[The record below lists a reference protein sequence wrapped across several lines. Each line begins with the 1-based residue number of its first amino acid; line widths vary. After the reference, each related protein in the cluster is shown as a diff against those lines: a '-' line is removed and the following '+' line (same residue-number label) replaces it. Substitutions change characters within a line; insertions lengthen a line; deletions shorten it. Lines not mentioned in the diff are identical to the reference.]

1 MSMAQKSLDS
11 QRGQGRTVKAMLAF
25 HSLSQHVTASGRVT
39 PCQTMSATE
48 SVKAEV
54 QGFLS
59 QLDTAL
65 DQIQQRLAF
74 QRSESDFKEHTGQW
88 IDERVRTVRCRR
100 EQLEQRFRDF
110 EGHAN
115 HSWMSFRN
123 QIAASFEELQNS
135 LNEADKVLGR
145 HQDDLDQGAGESGQ

>member
-1 MSMAQKSLDS
+1 
-11 QRGQGRTVKAMLAF
+11 
-25 HSLSQHVTASGRVT
+25 
-39 PCQTMSATE
+39 MSATE

-59 QLDTAL
+59 RLDTAL
-65 DQIQQRLAF
+65 DQIQQRLAC
-74 QRSESDFKEHTGQW
+74 QRSDSDFKEHTGQW
-88 IDERVRTVRCRR
+88 IDERVQTVRCRR
-100 EQLEQRFRDF
+100 EQLEQRFHDF

-115 HSWMSFRN
+115 HSWMSFRD

-145 HQDDLDQGAGESGQ
+145 HQIDQDQAPRDTGQ